1 MVSELPDWQRPA
13 HSVPFEPSGVV
24 IVMGRIPR
32 PPLWNAIWGRF
43 WAVVFVLAFW
53 PVGLVALK
61 LAMPLFTV
69 VIVMIVAVAVVRV
82 VVALVRRKRRGW

>member
-1 MVSELPDWQRPA
+1 MTVN
-13 HSVPFEPSGVV
+13 
-24 IVMGRIPR
+24 GRIPR

-61 LAMPLFTV
+61 LAMPLFTAVTV
-69 VIVMIVAVAVVRV
+69 VIVAVVV
-82 VVALVRRKRRGW
+82 VRLIVVLIARKRRGW